1 MSDYNNGSENEV
13 RGLDATGNP
22 DIQVRSYDGGY
33 ESEGPI
39 GNCRPT
45 GILARGQENRQ
56 IREGVGGA
64 MSGKATERLR
74 KISGRPN
81 R

>member
-1 MSDYNNGSENEV
+1 MADVLGSEDEV
-13 RGLDATGNP
+13 RGLNATGNP
-22 DIQVRSYDGGY
+22 EVQFRSYDGGY
-33 ESEGPI
+33 ESDGPI
-39 GNCRPT
+39 GNARPT
-45 GILARGQENRQ
+45 GILARGQENRA